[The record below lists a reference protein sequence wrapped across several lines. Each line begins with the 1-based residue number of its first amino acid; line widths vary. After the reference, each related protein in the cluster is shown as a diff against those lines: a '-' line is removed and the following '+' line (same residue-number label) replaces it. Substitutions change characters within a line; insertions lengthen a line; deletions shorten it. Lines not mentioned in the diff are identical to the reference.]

1 MTPIPWG
8 RDEGGDRGGVGE
20 ERVRKR
26 KRGWGWEEGR
36 GRRKRGGDGEEE
48 EEEEEGDFTCR
59 VLPQVIRELVVLSP

>member
-36 GRRKRGGDGEEE
+36 GGEGREGAGDGEEE
-48 EEEEEGDFTCR
+48 EEGNFTCR